1 MFIHG
6 GIYGSSKHISRHCN
20 LSTSLSPLLSLHPPP
35 SLSFSLSIVLIQFD
49 SLHDQPSVLVKNIFI
64 SYLKDISSK
73 QNRLTTVFFS
83 SSCVG
88 TVIDSLTCCCNL
100 VSVSY
105 RESGNVNIISVF
117 TDRDFINIQTVT
129 TISSKVLLK
138 CLLEQK

>member
-1 MFIHG
+1 MVH
-6 GIYGSSKHISRHCN
+6 
-20 LSTSLSPLLSLHPPP
+20 LSTFQGTAISLPSSLLFSLSTPPPP

-88 TVIDSLTCCCNL
+88 IVIDSLTCCCNL

-105 RESGNVNIISVF
+105 REVNGNANIISVF
-117 TDRDFINIQTVT
+117 TDRDFINIRTVT